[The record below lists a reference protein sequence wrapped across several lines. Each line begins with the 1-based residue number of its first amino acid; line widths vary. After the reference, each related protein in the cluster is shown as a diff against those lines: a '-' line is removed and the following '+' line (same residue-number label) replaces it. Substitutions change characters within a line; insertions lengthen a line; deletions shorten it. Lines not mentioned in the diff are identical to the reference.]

1 MSASTAAVGGL
12 VKVPTV
18 TRLAD
23 KLNWLRAGVL
33 GANDGIVSTAGI
45 VMGVAGATADSNT
58 LLIAGLAGLVAGAL
72 SMAGGEYV
80 SVSSQRDTEI
90 AAVAEVQTTL
100 CETPDLAL
108 AALAQAY
115 QDKGLEPD
123 LALQVAEA
131 LTEHDAVSAQV
142 ETHLGIRADQPT
154 SPWQAARAS
163 FLAFVVG
170 ALVPLTAMVTAPTA
184 GRIWATMAAVLVAL
198 VLTGAVSARLGHAGL
213 VGGVARNVG
222 VGLSTMALTYGIG
235 HLIGAGL

>member
-1 MSASTAAVGGL
+1 MSASTAPADSGVRA
-12 VKVPTV
+12 PAT
-18 TRLAD
+18 TRLAN

-90 AAVAEVQTTL
+90 AAVAEVQSTL
-100 CETPDLAL
+100 CESPDLAL

-115 QDKGLEPD
+115 QDRGLDPE
-123 LALQVAEA
+123 LAERVAQA

-142 ETHLGIRADQPT
+142 EAHLGISADQPT
-154 SPWQAARAS
+154 SPWPAARAS
-163 FLAFVVG
+163 FLAFVIG
-170 ALVPLTAMVTAPTA
+170 SLVPLSAMVLAPA
-184 GRIWATMAAVLVAL
+184 ASRVWSTMAAVVVAL
-198 VLTGAVSARLGHAGL
+198 VLTGAISARLGRASVVVGL
-213 VGGVARNVG
+213 ARNVA
-222 VGLSTMALTYGIG
+222 VGLLTMGLTYGIG
-235 HLIGAGL
+235 HLIGVNL